1 MTCDNFIL
9 EIPNAF
15 TADWCNDM
23 IKTFNEHPEMHK
35 VGGFADVNGKLK
47 TDDLRKK
54 DTEIGFDPS
63 YEKNEVWGDKVCF
76 LIDEMAKYI
85 NVYIDKYSFPDNI
98 FPDKSMNGLAGIS
111 PLMIEADFNMQ
122 KFEPNEGFKQWHT
135 ETVSDR
141 NSYRQ
146 IVWSI
151 YLNTINEKG
160 GTEFKFQ
167 NYRCAAEQGK
177 LVMWPAG
184 WTHFHKSEVAPKETK
199 YIITGWVMYKETGGS
214 IGIEQGSMNEPP
226 PFIQLG

>member
-1 MTCDNFIL
+1 MTCENFIL

-35 VGGFADVNGKLK
+35 VGGFADVSGKLK

-122 KFEPNEGFKQWHT
+122 KFEHNEGFKQWHT

-167 NYRCAAEQGK
+167 NHKCAAEQGK

-184 WTHFHKSEVAPKETK
+184 WTHFHKSEVAPKEVK

>member
-15 TADWCNDM
+15 TADWCNAM

-63 YEKNEVWGDKVCF
+63 YEKNEIWGDKVCF

-167 NYRCAAEQGK
+167 NHKCAAEQGK

-184 WTHFHKSEVAPKETK
+184 WTHFHKSEIAPKEVK

>member
-1 MTCDNFIL
+1 MTCENFIL

-63 YEKNEVWGDKVCF
+63 YEKNEVWGDIVCF

-167 NYRCAAEQGK
+167 NHKCAAEQGK

-199 YIITGWVMYKETGGS
+199 YIITGWYQYSNLMG
-214 IGIEQGSMNEPP
+214 NEPP
-226 PFIQLG
+226 PLPIELG

>member
-35 VGGFADVNGKLK
+35 VGGFADVSGKLK

-167 NYRCAAEQGK
+167 NHKCAAEQGK
-177 LVMWPAG
+177 LVIWPAG
-184 WTHFHKSEVAPKETK
+184 WTHFHKSEVAPKEVK

>member
-1 MTCDNFIL
+1 MTCENFIL

-35 VGGFADVNGKLK
+35 VGGFADVSGKLK

-63 YEKNEVWGDKVCF
+63 YEKNEIWGDKVCF

-167 NYRCAAEQGK
+167 NHKCAAEQGK

-184 WTHFHKSEVAPKETK
+184 WTHFHKSEIAPKEVK

>member
-167 NYRCAAEQGK
+167 NHKCAAEQGK

-184 WTHFHKSEVAPKETK
+184 WTHFHKSEVAPKEVK

>member
-151 YLNTINEKG
+151 YLNTING
-160 GTEFKFQ
+160 
-167 NYRCAAEQGK
+167 
-177 LVMWPAG
+177 
-184 WTHFHKSEVAPKETK
+184 
-199 YIITGWVMYKETGGS
+199 
-214 IGIEQGSMNEPP
+214 
-226 PFIQLG
+226 

>member
-35 VGGFADVNGKLK
+35 VGGFADVSGKLK

-167 NYRCAAEQGK
+167 NHKC
-177 LVMWPAG
+177 PA
-184 WTHFHKSEVAPKETK
+184 
-199 YIITGWVMYKETGGS
+199 
-214 IGIEQGSMNEPP
+214 
-226 PFIQLG
+226 

>member
-1 MTCDNFIL
+1 M
-9 EIPNAF
+9 
-15 TADWCNDM
+15 
-23 IKTFNEHPEMHK
+23 K
-35 VGGFADVNGKLK
+35 
-47 TDDLRKK
+47 
-54 DTEIGFDPS
+54 
-63 YEKNEVWGDKVCF
+63 KNEVWGDKVCF

>member
-167 NYRCAAEQGK
+167 NHRCAAEQGK

-199 YIITGWVMYKETGGS
+199 YIITGWYQYSHIVGE
-214 IGIEQGSMNEPP
+214 EPP
-226 PFIQLG
+226 PSPIQLG

>member
-15 TADWCNDM
+15 TADWCNAM

-63 YEKNEVWGDKVCF
+63 YEKNEIWGDKVCF

-167 NYRCAAEQGK
+167 NYKCAAEQGK

-184 WTHFHKSEVAPKETK
+184 WTHFHKSEVAPKEVK

>member
-63 YEKNEVWGDKVCF
+63 YEKNEIWGDKVCF

-167 NYRCAAEQGK
+167 NHKCAAEQGK

-184 WTHFHKSEVAPKETK
+184 WTHFHKSEVAPKEVK

>member
-167 NYRCAAEQGK
+167 NHKCAAEQGK

-184 WTHFHKSEVAPKETK
+184 WTHFHKSEIAPKEVK

>member
-35 VGGFADVNGKLK
+35 VGGFADVSGKLK

-63 YEKNEVWGDKVCF
+63 YEKNEIWGDKVCF

-167 NYRCAAEQGK
+167 NHKCAAEQGK

-184 WTHFHKSEVAPKETK
+184 WTHFHKSEVAPKEVK

>member
-35 VGGFADVNGKLK
+35 VGGFADVSGKLK

-63 YEKNEVWGDKVCF
+63 YEKYEVWGDKVCF

-167 NYRCAAEQGK
+167 NHKCAAEQGK

-184 WTHFHKSEVAPKETK
+184 WTHFHKSEVAPKEVK

>member
-35 VGGFADVNGKLK
+35 VGGFADVSGKLK

-167 NYRCAAEQGK
+167 NHKCAAEQGK

-184 WTHFHKSEVAPKETK
+184 WTHFHKSEVAPKEVK

>member
-63 YEKNEVWGDKVCF
+63 YEKNEIWGDKVCF

-167 NYRCAAEQGK
+167 NHKCAAEQGK

-184 WTHFHKSEVAPKETK
+184 WTHFHKSEIAPKEVK

>member
-35 VGGFADVNGKLK
+35 VGGFADVSGKLK

-63 YEKNEVWGDKVCF
+63 YEKNEIWGDKVCF

-167 NYRCAAEQGK
+167 NHKCAAEQGK

-184 WTHFHKSEVAPKETK
+184 WTHFHKSEVAPKEVK
-199 YIITGWVMYKETGGS
+199 YIITGRVMYKETGGS

>member
-15 TADWCNDM
+15 TADWCNAM

-167 NYRCAAEQGK
+167 NHKCAAEQGK

-184 WTHFHKSEVAPKETK
+184 WTHFHKSEIAPKETK
-199 YIITGWVMYKETGGS
+199 YIITGWYVYSEI
-214 IGIEQGSMNEPP
+214 IGKEPP
-226 PFIQLG
+226 SPTQIPGGIQFG

>member
-1 MTCDNFIL
+1 MTRDNFIL

-167 NYRCAAEQGK
+167 NHKCAAEQGK

-184 WTHFHKSEVAPKETK
+184 WTHFHKSEVAPKEVK

-214 IGIEQGSMNEPP
+214 IAVSYTHLTLPTKRIV
-226 PFIQLG
+226 

>member
-15 TADWCNDM
+15 TADWCNAM

-167 NYRCAAEQGK
+167 NHKCAAEQGK

-184 WTHFHKSEVAPKETK
+184 WTHFHKSEIAPKEVK

>member
-35 VGGFADVNGKLK
+35 VGGFADVSGKLK

-63 YEKNEVWGDKVCF
+63 YEKNEIWGDKVCF

-167 NYRCAAEQGK
+167 NHKCAAEQGK

-184 WTHFHKSEVAPKETK
+184 WTHFHKSEIAPKEVK

>member
-167 NYRCAAEQGK
+167 NHKCAAEQGK

-184 WTHFHKSEVAPKETK
+184 WTHFHKSEVAPKEVK

-214 IGIEQGSMNEPP
+214 IGIEQGSINEPP

>member
-35 VGGFADVNGKLK
+35 VGGFADVSGKLK

-167 NYRCAAEQGK
+167 NHKCAAEQGK

-184 WTHFHKSEVAPKETK
+184 WTHFHKSEIAPKEVK

>member
-15 TADWCNDM
+15 SAEWCNDM
-23 IKTFNEHPEMHK
+23 IKTFEEHPEMHK
-35 VGGFADVNGKLK
+35 DGGFSDIHGQLKVEAD
-47 TDDLRKK
+47 RKK

-63 YEKNEVWGDKVCF
+63 FENNEVWGDKVCF
-76 LIDEMAKYI
+76 LVDEMAKYV
-85 NVYIDKYSFPDNI
+85 NVYIDKYSFPDNVSDNI
-98 FPDKSMNGLAGIS
+98 NGLSGIS
-111 PLMIEADFNMQ
+111 PMIIEADFNMQ

-151 YLNTINEKG
+151 YLNTIKEKG

-177 LVMWPAG
+177 VVIWPAG

-199 YIITGWVMYKETGGS
+199 YIITGRGMYRQTGGS
-214 IGIEQGSMNEPP
+214 IGVQQGSMNEPP
-226 PFIQLG
+226 PFIQMG

>member
-167 NYRCAAEQGK
+167 NHKCAAEQGK

-184 WTHFHKSEVAPKETK
+184 WTHFHKSEVAPKEVK

-226 PFIQLG
+226 PFMQLG